1 MDADTG
7 EKAVRA
13 GPELELL
20 KGGSIGRPGDL
31 RVVRKMPRPKVKI
44 HANPPHARRDSGWQ
58 LPTEPDDLTKIRH
71 IKAPLAEKL
80 RRIGVLFFEQIAGWT
95 DSDVRSLSAAL
106 NLGYRI
112 YQENWIEQA
121 AKLAL
126 KRNPAAALGPQTY
139 RGGALPMPAA
149 PHKQAAPAT
158 NGAAV
163 EQRSN
168 AGSTLKYQNVGDLVA
183 SVAARIRA
191 SLAHGAAKA
200 DASQD
205 NPTTTAPQ
213 MARLA
218 VADFKVRERASGPTL
233 LDRAK
238 HPEPNSVADHVRS
251 ASGSIALQLPGVLAH
266 FPHRPGDL
274 EPASDPI
281 VFDAADVSSD
291 SDRKASVLAGLGP
304 TTDQLLNERQDLTL
318 IGNLPM
324 RVALRLEELGVT
336 RFSEI
341 AVFSA
346 DDVAALSIDCG
357 LGDRITAECWVEQAA
372 VLAHGG
378 LTKLVKLRQSRRDV
392 TCAPSP
398 GPALLADDGLRRE
411 LDARAR
417 SKREELAK
425 ARALAEA
432 EARATEEAKAEAEAK
447 AKDAARAEAEAQA
460 RAEAEAKIKAAAA
473 AAALAE
479 VPPAAP
485 VAPSPAADEAQKHAR
500 SIVSELP
507 KPRPRQHCDLED
519 LASKSRSQQN
529 GAPVSQQ
536 AIVPPP
542 RRPGSKSPVRPPNGH
557 EVSRH
562 LIEQSTPTEAE
573 VELKPRA
580 ISSRLFQADE
590 PLGNASPGHRASTST
605 GRDTSAKSNGS
616 LHARLGDG
624 SNARDIDADDYA
636 AYHRD
641 IEEASVEIVPRRPG
655 SKGPP
660 ELVDG
665 TAPIAANAPPKGSVG
680 RFLKALRGH

>member
-20 KGGSIGRPGDL
+20 TGGSIGRPGDL

-58 LPTEPDDLTKIRH
+58 LPTEPDDLTKIRR

-80 RRIGVLFFEQIAGWT
+80 RRIGVLYFEQIAGWT

-106 NLGYRI
+106 NLGERI

-126 KRNPAAALGPQTY
+126 RRNPAASLGPQTH

-149 PHKQAAPAT
+149 APHKQVAPGS

-163 EQRSN
+163 EQRSTV
-168 AGSTLKYQNVGDLVA
+168 GSGLRYQNVADLVA
-183 SVAARIRA
+183 SVAARIR
-191 SLAHGAAKA
+191 SGLAAGSSEAGTPQAKPAA
-200 DASQD
+200 
-205 NPTTTAPQ
+205 TTPQ
-213 MARLA
+213 MARIA
-218 VADFKVRERASGPTL
+218 VADFKVRERAPGPTL
-233 LDRAK
+233 VDRVRP
-238 HPEPNSVADHVRS
+238 PEPNSVADHVQS

-266 FPHRPGDL
+266 FPRRPGDP
-274 EPASDPI
+274 EP
-281 VFDAADVSSD
+281 VVNLAADFSPD
-291 SDRKASVLAGLGP
+291 LDREAPELAGLVP
-304 TTDQLLNERQDLTL
+304 TTDQLLDGRQDLTL
-318 IGNLPM
+318 IDNLPM

-357 LGDRITAECWVEQAA
+357 LGDRITEECWAEQAA
-372 VLAHGG
+372 VLADGG
-378 LTKLVKLRQSRRDV
+378 LTKSAKLRQSRRDV
-392 TCAPSP
+392 TLAPSP
-398 GPALLADDGLRRE
+398 GPALVADDGLRRE

-425 ARALAEA
+425 ALALAEEA
-432 EARATEEAKAEAEAK
+432 EARATAEAEADAK
-447 AKDAARAEAEAQA
+447 AKDAARAEAESQA
-460 RAEAEAKIKAAAA
+460 RAEAEAKAASAA
-473 AAALAE
+473 SML
-479 VPPAAP
+479 PADPATQ
-485 VAPSPAADEAQKHAR
+485 SPTADTAQTHAR

-562 LIEQSTPTEAE
+562 LIEQSMQTEAE
-573 VELKPRA
+573 VELKPRPV
-580 ISSRLFQADE
+580 SSRLFQADE
-590 PLGNASPGHRASTST
+590 TLGNAALGPRASTST
-605 GRDTSAKSNGS
+605 ARDTPVKSNGS
-616 LHARLGDG
+616 LNARLGDG
-624 SNARDIDADDYA
+624 SNARDIDAEDYA

-641 IEEASVEIVPRRPG
+641 IEEASVEIVPRRHGP
-655 SKGPP
+655 KGPTALP
-660 ELVDG
+660 DG
-665 TAPIAANAPPKGSVG
+665 TAPIAADAPPKGSVG